1 MRTTSIKALKRGD
14 LFTVKMK
21 PESNKS
27 SVLCGDI
34 LRVISKAS
42 PYIFVEVYDFKGK
55 IWNKMPWD
63 VNINDYDLIRL
74 KQEVLT
80 SPSEDLTTANS
91 NLQ

>member
-21 PESNKS
+21 PTSNKS

-42 PYIFVEVYDFKGK
+42 PYIFVEVYDFTKK
-55 IWNKMPWD
+55 SWYKSSWD
-63 VNINDYDLIRL
+63 VNINDHDLIRL
-74 KQEVLT
+74 KEEVLT
-80 SPSEDLTTANS
+80 SPSEDVLG
-91 NLQ
+91 LK